1 MTTRLISGAHH
12 LRHRGKL
19 SMLKVSCLWLNA
31 CPWNVKVSTER
42 GIGVVL
48 VLEPAQ
54 GNVVHALNRS
64 SQGTLGCLWSVKG
77 TGMHQPET
85 MGPLRVK
92 DMATPEVKFF

>member
-1 MTTRLISGAHH
+1 
-12 LRHRGKL
+12 
-19 SMLKVSCLWLNA
+19 MLKVSCLWLNA
-31 CPWNVKVSTER
+31 CPWNVKASTER

-92 DMATPEVKFF
+92 DMATPEVKQTCVRVQEWQTLGAQ